1 MVWGTQKL
9 ATNLKKTDV
18 VIVGM
23 GATGGVAALP
33 LTQAGLDV
41 IGLEAGT
48 WLSPN
53 DFAPDELRNNYRG
66 WPQLVQKANHEVPTH
81 RRSDG
86 APYSPRPSVHP
97 MMNAVGGTT
106 VHYWGQSWRLNPWD
120 FKVVSATT
128 ARYGASRI
136 PKGSTVEDWP
146 LGLEELEPY
155 YEKVEYEVGISGQAG
170 NVMGR
175 TDQRGNIFEG
185 SRAREYP
192 MPPLHGTGFTAMMA
206 DAAKAIGAHP
216 FPGPAAINSRDYQG
230 RSGCMYHGWCDRGGC
245 PVSAK
250 SSTSVS
256 TIPKALATKRLNIV
270 TRAQVTRIEVD
281 ARGRASGVSYL
292 RDGETYFQPADIVLM
307 GCFTFENV
315 RLLLLSKSKLF
326 PNGLSNNHGQV
337 GRHYM
342 THNEIGSVSALFP
355 HNLNNWYGLPAQGIA
370 IDNWADDNFDH
381 AGLDFIGGGNLWAMN
396 ARRPIAA
403 ASTDTFGKT
412 KSWGSDWKAFVRQNA
427 DRIHHGYMQKT
438 TLPYHVNYLDLDPMV
453 RDPLG
458 DPVIRITADYQENE
472 RRIAGFVQEKMAAW
486 YKAAGAIVV
495 QRGGVDG
502 IMGIGAHVY
511 GGTRMGDNPDTNVMD
526 RWGFSHEVPN
536 LGAMGASLMGTS
548 GSRNPTLTVQALA
561 WRTAQHLA
569 ENWKERAG

>member
-1 MVWGTQKL
+1 L

-18 VIVGM
+18 VIIGM

-33 LTQAGLDV
+33 LTRAGLEV

-81 RRSDG
+81 RRRDG
-86 APYSPRPSVHP
+86 AAYSPRPSVHP

-120 FKVVSATT
+120 FKVVSATA
-128 ARYGASRI
+128 ARYGRSRI

-146 LGLEELEPY
+146 FGLEELEPY
-155 YEKVEYEVGISGQAG
+155 YDKVEYEVGISGQAG
-170 NVMGR
+170 NVMGKL
-175 TDQRGNIFEG
+175 DERGNVFEG
-185 SRAREYP
+185 PRAREYP

-206 DAAKAIGAHP
+206 GAAKAIGAHP
-216 FPGPAAINSRDYQG
+216 FPGPAAINSRDYEG

-250 SSTSVS
+250 SSTNVS
-256 TIPKALATKRLNIV
+256 TIPKALATKRLKIV
-270 TRAQVTRIEVD
+270 TRAQVMRIEVD
-281 ARGRASGVSYL
+281 ARGHASGVTYL
-292 RDGETYFQPADIVLM
+292 RDGETYFQPASVVLM

-315 RLLLLSKSKLF
+315 RLLLLSKSRLF
-326 PNGLSNNHGQV
+326 AKGLSNNHGQV

-355 HNLNNWYGLPAQGIA
+355 ENLNNWYGLPAQGIA

-381 AGLDFIGGGNLWAMN
+381 AGLDFIGGVNLWAMN

-403 ASTDTFGKT
+403 ASAETFGKT
-412 KSWGSDWKAFVRQNA
+412 KLWGSDWKAFIRQNA

-438 TLPYHVNYLDLDPMV
+438 TLPYDINYLDLDPV
-453 RDPLG
+453 VKDPLG

-472 RRIAGFVQEKMAAW
+472 KRIARFAQEKMAAW
-486 YKAAGAIVV
+486 YREAGAVAV
-495 QRGGVDG
+495 QKGGVDG
-502 IMGIGAHVY
+502 IMGIGAHAY
-511 GGTRMGDNPDTNVMD
+511 GGTRMGNSVETNVAD

-536 LGAMGASLMGTS
+536 LGIMGASLMGTS

-561 WRTAQHLA
+561 WRTAKHLTD
-569 ENWKERAG
+569 NWKERTG